1 MSGSQT
7 TGGGLCVA
15 LIHFS
20 LYFEGINEPKRVLKR
35 EVICFVFYFEDFLK
49 T

>member
-1 MSGSQT
+1 MSGRQT
-7 TGGGLCVA
+7 TGGCLCGPP
-15 LIHFS
+15 IHFS
-20 LYFEGINEPKRVLKR
+20 LYFEGIKQPKRVLKR